1 MSRAFVKETAE
12 SAAPPERM
20 VDDGPNL
27 VTPEG
32 RGAARVAREQ
42 VQWTCESDER
52 AEHKRGA
59 GPAYPRTQE
68 ALCLGRL

>member
-20 VDDGPNL
+20 VD
-27 VTPEG
+27 EG

-42 VQWTCESDER
+42 VQWTRESDER
-52 AEHKRGA
+52 AELGRGA
-59 GPAYPRTQE
+59 RPAHPPLLRE
-68 ALCLGRL
+68 APCLEHS

>member
-12 SAAPPERM
+12 SAPPPERM
-20 VDDGPNL
+20 VD
-27 VTPEG
+27 EG
-32 RGAARVAREQ
+32 RGAVREAHEQ

-59 GPAYPRTQE
+59 GPAYPPAQE